1 MIRLFITR
9 GCRNY
14 PDKHFLSA
22 LKGDELANL
31 LCSTNGFWDLS
42 FKSTKSVKNFSC
54 SVTVQPK
61 VGSPMRVSDSSM
73 GGAAGQFH
81 TTGWAVVMV
90 SADSPSQSVPLA
102 LCDAPIAAEG
112 RPRP

>member
-1 MIRLFITR
+1 VIRLFITR

-54 SVTVQPK
+54 SVTVQLK

-73 GGAAGQFH
+73 GGEASQFH
-81 TTGWAVVMV
+81 TMRWAAAVV
-90 SADSPSQSVPLA
+90 SADGPSQSVPLA